1 MQRPAEKP
9 GIVKG
14 RSPLDFIP
22 DPAAHAGTDETLQG
36 FAR

>member
-14 RSPLDFIP
+14 RSLDFIP